1 MKKLLLAILIA
12 LSTTVYCQ
20 VVPNGSS
27 RIVLENRLSR
37 SENYKFIIQTLM
49 SSGYFIDQKD
59 IEIGYIKTQNLP
71 VNKWTGTYY
80 LNIVC
85 QENKVIISGMVKSS
99 TSINVSGLIIESG
112 FEPITWKGW
121 NTGLYK
127 IAFENMK
134 VLAEKVEGDL
144 GYE

>member
-1 MKKLLLAILIA
+1 MKTLLLAILIA

-20 VVPNGSS
+20 VPKGST
-27 RIVLENRLSR
+27 RIVISNNLSGLD
-37 SENYKFIIQTLM
+37 NYKSIIKNLM

-85 QENKVIISGMVKSS
+85 QDNKVVISGMLKSS
-99 TSINVSGLIIESG
+99 ISINTSGVIVESG
-112 FEPITWKGW
+112 FEPIVWKGW

-134 VLAEKVEGDL
+134 ILAEKIEGEL